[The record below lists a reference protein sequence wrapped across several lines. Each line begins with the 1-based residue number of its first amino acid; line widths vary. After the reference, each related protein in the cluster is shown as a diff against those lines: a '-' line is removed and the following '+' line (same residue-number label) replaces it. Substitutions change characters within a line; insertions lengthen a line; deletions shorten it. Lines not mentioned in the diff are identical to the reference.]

1 MMGPSSSPGNYPEA
15 TQRSRRECQM
25 SNPVFCFPNHR
36 FLVDAHELALHRN
49 LMPCIIVGRNNSVT
63 VSNDHDWLTAQI
75 ICIKPGVP
83 HRVTLP
89 EGGAE
94 IVYLDGI
101 QLAAAQP
108 AFAPLSPEWRALSD
122 AFDAHDHAA
131 ISVFRDLLNA
141 DHAPPDPDIME
152 IVHKLYTEPFPRL
165 SQSDLA
171 DALDLERTQA
181 LRHFKATTGQTFRRF
196 KIWAAIVS
204 ATRSAHQGEQ
214 IGLAGIEAGFS
225 DAAHLA
231 RTASTVFGVTPT
243 AGLSGLTEIV
253 TLPNIMPCC
262 CLND

>member
-1 MMGPSSSPGNYPEA
+1 
-15 TQRSRRECQM
+15 M
-25 SNPVFCFPNHR
+25 SNPVYSFHNHR
-36 FLVDAHELALHRN
+36 FSFATGALALHQN
-49 LMPCIIVGRNNSVT
+49 LMTCVIVGRNYPVT

-83 HRVTLP
+83 HRVTVP

-101 QLAAAQP
+101 QLAAAQS
-108 AFAPLSPEWRALSD
+108 AFAPLSPEWRALPD
-122 AFDAHDHAA
+122 AFEARDHTA
-131 ISVFRDLLNA
+131 ISVFRDLLNT
-141 DHAPPDPDIME
+141 DHTPPDPDVMKV
-152 IVHKLYTEPFPRL
+152 VHALYTEPFTRL

-171 DALDLERTQA
+171 DALYLERTQA

-214 IGLAGIEAGFS
+214 IGLAGIETGFS

-243 AGLSGLTEIV
+243 AGLSGLTGIV
-253 TLPNIMPCC
+253 TLPGIPP
-262 CLND
+262 LHQPK